1 MASGTLFLL
10 FSAGFLWAV
19 LSFGRL
25 FRAHTRMLRV
35 PRPTQA
41 EPADLPLN
49 VSKPQRLAH
58 VFGNSFTDTAAD
70 IVFVKNGEHRYQW
83 INPAGVRFFGRNL
96 DQIIGSTDSDLFSRD
111 TAERHIRDDD
121 RVMTTG
127 QAQTR
132 VADEEVGGTSHRFL
146 VHKMPWRSP
155 DGQVLGVIG
164 LATELGAATSN

>member
-1 MASGTLFLL
+1 VQDQQATRDGILDALRKLVSESQPGDVVVIHYSGHGDRLTDDNADELDGLDELL
-10 FSAGFLWAV
+10 
-19 LSFGRL
+19 
-25 FRAHTRMLRV
+25 V
-35 PRPTQA
+35 PVDAPY
-41 EPADLPLN
+41 
-49 VSKPQRLAH
+49 
-58 VFGNSFTDTAAD
+58 DTAG
-70 IVFVKNGEHRYQW
+70 IRS
-83 INPAGVRFFGRNL
+83 
-96 DQIIGSTDSDLFSRD
+96 GSYRG
-111 TAERHIRDDD
+111 ERHIRDDD